1 MFPFPTEEK
10 IVRSTYIINFLQLS
24 ENDDHFIFM
33 GIQQIDMKVKIPQ
46 FVYTMTLPY
55 GMRDWYVSLEGYLK
69 EKFRSEEKII
79 Q

>member
-1 MFPFPTEEK
+1 
-10 IVRSTYIINFLQLS
+10 
-24 ENDDHFIFM
+24 M